1 MRGGRPLRFLTVL
14 LGGWTTLRIA
24 LLWPAIDSAP
34 TLIDAVVP
42 RAAAQAFFAQAP
54 ARRSVAVAALPRRV
68 PAASPPLEAAAVP
81 VVVMAVRQVPAAG
94 APPER
99 LAAPIQP
106 PPLRPAPFAAAPSRW
121 AGSVWGIARG
131 GGASVQPGGQLGGSQ
146 AGARLTYAL
155 GERRRLALAARVSAP
170 RTGRGAELALG
181 IDWQPV
187 PAPIHL
193 IAEHRIALDGG
204 RGGPAALVVG
214 GIDPVA
220 IGAGFRLEAYA
231 QGGAV
236 VRDRVEPFADG
247 AARIARPVAT
257 IGRARIDLGAGA
269 WGGAQR
275 GAARLDIGPMVAL
288 AIPVAERAL
297 RLTLDWRQRIA
308 GQAAPGSGPALSIGS
323 DF

>member
-1 MRGGRPLRFLTVL
+1 MRGGRPLRFLAVL

-24 LLWPAIDSAP
+24 LLWPAIDSVP

-42 RAAAQAFFAQAP
+42 RVAAQAFSAQAP
-54 ARRSVAVAALPRRV
+54 VRRHVAAVVAPRRASMASPAPITTDTPLVSVAVRPA
-68 PAASPPLEAAAVP
+68 PAAKTGPQPPTL
-81 VVVMAVRQVPAAG
+81 
-94 APPER
+94 
-99 LAAPIQP
+99 PIQP
-106 PPLRPAPFAAAPSRW
+106 PPLRPAPLATVPSRW

-181 IDWQPV
+181 IDWQPGA
-187 PAPIHL
+187 APVHL

-220 IGAGFRLEAYA
+220 ILAGFRLEAYA

-236 VRDRVEPFADG
+236 ARDRVEPFADG
-247 AARIARPVAT
+247 AARIARPVGT
-257 IGRARIDLGAGA
+257 IGRVRIDVGAGA

-275 GAARLDIGPMVAL
+275 GATRLDIGPMVAL
-288 AIPVAERAL
+288 AIPVAERAV
-297 RLTLDWRQRIA
+297 RLTIDWRQRVA
-308 GQAAPGSGPALSIGS
+308 GGAAPGSGPALSIGS